1 MAFTAAEDG
10 FSNEI
15 DRWAKI
21 RQAIKAAG
29 VGGSDFL
36 ARADANTDELYD
48 LWCNVWESDEC
59 DTLVANGS
67 MGDSL
72 MFYKWYQPRT
82 SYIVTPTTADREGLG
97 YATWQAYLTAMLWR
111 VPYEFGEL
119 FYERTLTRLLTTQV
133 GAKGTYTATIG
144 TNVVA
149 GLHDF
154 GQFVANTTPANGV
167 FTPNEGDLD
176 ITKTV
181 GSPILWNSNSSGGD
195 VVATITVSKFENDDK
210 AWAGVDMTGGANV
223 YGVIGEIA
231 MTSGETA
238 GATVLRATGVP
249 ALAVEAG
256 DYVLIYESDVLQEI
270 AVVASMIT
278 TTSVTVATAIRHT
291 YTNAAKVWPL
301 YKGIASVVG
310 TAGTNLK
317 EVDFY
322 ARPDRT
328 HAL

>member
-10 FSNEI
+10 LSNEI
-15 DRWAKI
+15 DRWAII

-29 VGGSDFL
+29 AGGTDFL

-97 YATWQAYLTAMLWR
+97 YATWQAYLTAMKWR

-119 FYERTLTRLLTTQV
+119 FYERTLTRFLTTQV
-133 GAKGTYTATIG
+133 GAKGTFHATAPSG
-144 TNVVA
+144 K
-149 GLHDF
+149 GMHDF
-154 GQFVANTTPANGV
+154 GQFAAVTSPDPGV

-176 ITKTV
+176 ITKSV
-181 GSPILWNSNSSGGD
+181 GSPIIWNPTAAGGD
-195 VVATITVSKFENDDK
+195 VVATVTLSKFANDDY
-210 AWAGVDMTGGANV
+210 AVSVDMTGTSTSE
-223 YGVIGEIA
+223 GVIGQVA
-231 MTSGETA
+231 LTSGETA
-238 GATVLRATGVP
+238 GATVLRATSLP
-249 ALAVEAG
+249 AGRFVED
-256 DYVLIYESDVLQEI
+256 DYVLIYETDVLQEI
-270 AVVASMIT
+270 AQVASMIT
-278 TTSVTVATAIRHT
+278 DTSVTVATAIRHT

-301 YKGIASVVG
+301 YTGIVSVVG